1 MDDILQRI
9 AENLGARID
18 GPLHFRVF
26 IQPLMALI
34 FAILDGI
41 RDAKQ
46 GKPAYF
52 WALATTPAHRRELLR
67 DGWKSFGK
75 IFILALV
82 LDLVFQLKVLGTV
95 YPGELIVVA
104 LVLAFVPYLLL
115 RGPANRVA
123 SLFLRKKEGE
133 G

>member
-1 MDDILQRI
+1 MDELLQRI
-9 AENLGARID
+9 LENLGARID
-18 GPLHFRVF
+18 GPLHFRV
-26 IQPLMALI
+26 ILQPVMALV
-34 FAILDGI
+34 FATLDGLK
-41 RDAKQ
+41 DAKA

-52 WALATTPAHRRELLR
+52 WALATTPSHRKELLR

-82 LDLVFQLKVLGTV
+82 LDLIFQIKVLGTV
-95 YPGELIVVA
+95 YPGELVVVA
-104 LVLAFVPYLLL
+104 LVLAVIPYVLM

-123 SLFLRKKEGE
+123 SLFLRKKVGK